1 MLNKIRATNAF
12 IANMAAGSAALVMVV
27 ITLHILLEITLRAL
41 FSTSTHVLDEFAA
54 YGIAAMTF
62 LALAQALSSGSI
74 IRVSLLFSKAPK
86 QVQRLLELFA
96 ILTTLTVSCGI
107 AWLVLRSITRN
118 IKRGAVS
125 ETVAQVPLWIP
136 EAVVLLGL
144 SVFILTLLVRLLDV
158 LFDFDRLQL
167 GGGH

>member
-1 MLNKIRATNAF
+1 M
-12 IANMAAGSAALVMVV
+12 
-27 ITLHILLEITLRAL
+27 
-41 FSTSTHVLDEFAA
+41 
-54 YGIAAMTF
+54 
-62 LALAQALSSGSI
+62 
-74 IRVSLLFSKAPK
+74 
-86 QVQRLLELFA
+86 QRLLELFA

-144 SVFILTLLVRLLDV
+144 SVFILTLLVRLLDA